1 MKILKENVKL
11 QLLLSTSDM
20 IKKCPAFHC
29 DKGDTNTVDVMAK
42 VKVLEE
48 SMNNFMKQQSDQMR
62 EIGETVGNACQ
73 VNKTGETQGRQRC
86 HRG

>member
-20 IKKCPAFHC
+20 KKKCPAFHC
-29 DKGDTNTVDVMAK
+29 DKGDTNAVDAMAK

-48 SMNNFMKQQSDQMR
+48 FLKNFMKRQSNQMLEICNVEHVKNDQHHLLTT
-62 EIGETVGNACQ
+62 I
-73 VNKTGETQGRQRC
+73 
-86 HRG
+86 

>member
-1 MKILKENVKL
+1 MFYPIIILLPRVL
-11 QLLLSTSDM
+11 
-20 IKKCPAFHC
+20 
-29 DKGDTNTVDVMAK
+29 VVMAK
-42 VKVLEE
+42 VEVLEE

>member
-11 QLLLSTSDM
+11 QLLLSTSTM

-29 DKGDTNTVDVMAK
+29 DKGDTNAVDAMAK

-48 SMNNFMKQQSDQMR
+48 FLKKLH
-62 EIGETVGNACQ
+62 EEA
-73 VNKTGETQGRQRC
+73 K
-86 HRG
+86 